1 MYKGSHLFCDVV
13 RSPVEREREWGQGA
27 GENEGFKQMS
37 QPVIENR
44 NLPRCRLGMYN
55 DAISGENQSLTK
67 TAVNSSSK
75 S

>member
-13 RSPVEREREWGQGA
+13 RSPVETEREWGQGA